1 MFYVNYSL
9 SMLKLKN
16 RNVKHVQY
24 KMIILKN
31 CVCVCVCVCVGNGR
45 IETVIKPL
53 YIKP

>member
-9 SMLKLKN
+9 SMLKLRN

-31 CVCVCVCVCVGNGR
+31 YLCVCVYVYVLGMG
-45 IETVIKPL
+45 E
-53 YIKP
+53 